1 MKFILVSHGG
11 FSKGLLES
19 VQMLVGQQEDIEAYT
34 LMPHEQ
40 PAALEERLRNEIENT
55 DDEIIF
61 FTDLFHGS
69 PFNVVVSLMRDHEF
83 HHITGINLPLM
94 VEAIMKRNMGA
105 SADEICDSIIELAPG
120 TIVDV
125 GKYFTQED

>member
-1 MKFILVSHGG
+1 
-11 FSKGLLES
+11 
-19 VQMLVGQQEDIEAYT
+19 
-34 LMPHEQ
+34 
-40 PAALEERLRNEIENT
+40 
-55 DDEIIF
+55 
-61 FTDLFHGS
+61 
-69 PFNVVVSLMRDHEF
+69 MRDHEF